1 MLTGIAGIDADGR
14 RNPVHVHSKL
24 MLVDDEWATV
34 GSCNLHRFS
43 LFGNSEM
50 NVTIS
55 EPKTVRAFRVK
66 LLEEHLD
73 RHTSR
78 MDDREALQLFHEI
91 ARENVENSKQE
102 ITAGKGSHS
111 NSVQPNR
118 LPGPGERTTHSGF
131 VLSRIPVDK
140 QFSLENK
147 QLDPIILESIVYN
160 PSGEVRHSLSGVS
173 TDP

>member
-14 RNPVHVHSKL
+14 RNPVHVHSKR

-91 ARENVENSKQE
+91 ARENRRKLEAGDHRWQGIAFEFGPAKSFAGSGRADHAFRICPVPNS
-102 ITAGKGSHS
+102 
-111 NSVQPNR
+111 R
-118 LPGPGERTTHSGF
+118 
-131 VLSRIPVDK
+131 
-140 QFSLENK
+140 
-147 QLDPIILESIVYN
+147 
-160 PSGEVRHSLSGVS
+160 
-173 TDP
+173 